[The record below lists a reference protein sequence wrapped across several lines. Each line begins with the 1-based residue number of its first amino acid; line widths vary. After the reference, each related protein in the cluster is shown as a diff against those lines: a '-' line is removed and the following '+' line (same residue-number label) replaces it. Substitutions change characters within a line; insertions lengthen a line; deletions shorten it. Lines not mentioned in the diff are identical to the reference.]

1 MGFDANFLKRTL
13 LNDWS
18 GWQVVT
24 FDKQPKKHIK
34 KEGQKLTTNRNLK
47 DFVTQSQRAQPVAF
61 Q

>member
-47 DFVTQSQRAQPVAF
+47 DFVTQSQRA
-61 Q
+61 